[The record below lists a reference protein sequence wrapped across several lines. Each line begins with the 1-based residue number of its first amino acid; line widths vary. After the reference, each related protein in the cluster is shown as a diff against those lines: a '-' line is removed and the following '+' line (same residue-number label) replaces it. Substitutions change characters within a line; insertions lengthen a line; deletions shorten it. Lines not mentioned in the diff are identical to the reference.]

1 MEKYIALLRENICSI
16 CADSDEAGECR
27 LSEKEICAVERF
39 LPEIISTIH
48 NTKSESMDDHIAAL
62 RGAVCQKCRTK
73 DGDDY
78 CYLREDANCALDR
91 YYPLIVEL
99 VLREDRLQQR

>member
-1 MEKYIALLRENICSI
+1 MEKYIALIRENICSI
-16 CADSDEAGECR
+16 CVDSDESGGCL
-27 LSEKEICAVERF
+27 LSEKEICAIEQF

-48 NTKSESMDDHIAAL
+48 NTKSENMEDHIAAL
-62 RGAVCQKCRTK
+62 RNSVCQKCRTST
-73 DGDDY
+73 GEY

-99 VLREDRLQQR
+99 VLKEDRP